1 MSPNPTAS
9 NPPLES
15 QMKLSTLFR
24 IAAVVALV
32 QCIGHG
38 TLFLTYHPSHGPD
51 ELAVVQAMQTHY
63 FSFSGY
69 SRSYWDM
76 YFGYGLFSAFN
87 CLIEALLFWC
97 IAPFADGD
105 ARKILP
111 VAATFL
117 FANVGYTALIAR
129 YFFALPGYFD
139 LTLAVLMA
147 VTLILALPR
156 VVASRRS
163 GDTAISR

>member
-1 MSPNPTAS
+1 
-9 NPPLES
+9 
-15 QMKLSTLFR
+15 MKLSTLFR

-32 QCIGHG
+32 QCLGHG
-38 TLFLTYHPSHGPD
+38 TLFLSYRPSHGPD

-87 CLIEALLFWC
+87 CLIEALLFWT
-97 IAPFADGD
+97 IAPFADAAG
-105 ARKILP
+105 RKILP
-111 VAATFL
+111 VAAVFL
-117 FANVGYTALIAR
+117 FANLGYLALIAR

-139 LTLAVLMA
+139 ATLALLMII
-147 VTLILALPR
+147 TLVLALPR
-156 VVASRRS
+156 SSASV
-163 GDTAISR
+163 GTGKITA

>member
-1 MSPNPTAS
+1 
-9 NPPLES
+9 
-15 QMKLSTLFR
+15 MKLSTLFR

-38 TLFLTYHPSHGPD
+38 SLFLTYRPSHGPD
-51 ELAVVQAMQTHY
+51 ELAVVQAMQAHH

-97 IAPFADGD
+97 IAPFADAGG
-105 ARKILP
+105 RKILP

-117 FANVGYTALIAR
+117 FANVGYIVLVSR

-139 LTLAVLMA
+139 LILALLMS
-147 VTLILALPR
+147 VTLILALR
-156 VVASRRS
+156 RARATKRS
-163 GDTAISR
+163 GDIATSH